1 MPSTSFGSRV
11 MNWATSQRNLTIFV
25 SIFAAFPLS
34 YAFES
39 IVSGSASAGSFLLLV
54 TLAVGVPTAYDEY
67 WPQYD
72 QTWKAIGWIL
82 TACVVVTIEFIGL
95 YIVGTEYLDLTPLY
109 ASAGA
114 FLVTDLG
121 NLVWLSLRQR
131 T

>member
-1 MPSTSFGSRV
+1 MPSTSVVSRV
-11 MNWATSQRNLTIFV
+11 TNWATSQRNLTIFV

-34 YAFES
+34 YAFQS
-39 IVSGSASAGSFLLLV
+39 IVSERAAAGSFLLLV

-82 TACVVVTIEFIGL
+82 IACVVVTIEFIGL
-95 YIVGTEYLDLTPLY
+95 YIVGTEYINLTPLY
-109 ASAGA
+109 ASTGA

>member
-1 MPSTSFGSRV
+1 MPSTSVVSRV
-11 MNWATSQRNLTIFV
+11 TNWATSQRNLTIFV
-25 SIFAAFPLS
+25 SIFAALPLS
-34 YAFES
+34 YAFQS

-82 TACVVVTIEFIGL
+82 LACVVVTIEFVGL
-95 YIVGTEYLDLTPLY
+95 YIVGTEYINLTPLY

-121 NLVWLSLRQR
+121 NLAWLSFRQR
-131 T
+131 M

>member
-1 MPSTSFGSRV
+1 MPSTSVVSRV
-11 MNWATSQRNLTIFV
+11 TNWATSQRNLTIFV
-25 SIFAAFPLS
+25 SIFAALPLS
-34 YAFES
+34 YAFQS
-39 IVSGSASAGSFLLLV
+39 IVSESASAGSFLLLV

-82 TACVVVTIEFIGL
+82 LACVVVTIEFVGL
-95 YIVGTEYLDLTPLY
+95 YIVGTEYINLTPLY

-121 NLVWLSLRQR
+121 NLAWLSFRQR
-131 T
+131 M

>member
-1 MPSTSFGSRV
+1 MPSTSVVSRV
-11 MNWATSQRNLTIFV
+11 TNWATSQRNLTIFV

-34 YAFES
+34 YAFQS
-39 IVSGSASAGSFLLLV
+39 IGSESASAGSFLLLV

-72 QTWKAIGWIL
+72 QMWKAIGWIL
-82 TACVVVTIEFIGL
+82 IACIVVTIEFISL
-95 YIVGTEYLDLTPLY
+95 YIVGTEYINLTPLY

-121 NLVWLSLRQR
+121 NLAWLSLRQR

>member
-1 MPSTSFGSRV
+1 MT
-11 MNWATSQRNLTIFV
+11 NWATSQRNLTIFV

-34 YAFES
+34 YAFQS
-39 IVSGSASAGSFLLLV
+39 IVSENASAGSFLLLV

-82 TACVVVTIEFIGL
+82 LACVIVTIEFSSL
-95 YIVGTEYLDLTPLY
+95 YIVGTEYAGLTPLY
-109 ASAGA
+109 ASTGA

-121 NLVWLSLRQR
+121 NLAWLSFRQL

>member
-1 MPSTSFGSRV
+1 VPSTSFGSRV
-11 MNWATSQRNLTIFV
+11 TNWATSQRNLTIFV
-25 SIFAAFPLS
+25 SIFVAVPLS
-34 YAFES
+34 YAFQS
-39 IVSGSASAGSFLLLV
+39 IVFESASAGSFLLLV

-82 TACVVVTIEFIGL
+82 IACVVVTIEFIGL

-121 NLVWLSLRQR
+121 NLAWLSFRQR

>member
-11 MNWATSQRNLTIFV
+11 TNWATSQRNLTIFV

-34 YAFES
+34 YAFQS
-39 IVSGSASAGSFLLLV
+39 IVSENASAGSFLLLV

-82 TACVVVTIEFIGL
+82 IACVVVTIEFSGL

>member
-1 MPSTSFGSRV
+1 MT
-11 MNWATSQRNLTIFV
+11 NWATSQRNLTIFV

-34 YAFES
+34 RIPINSFRECIS
-39 IVSGSASAGSFLLLV
+39 GSFLLLV

-82 TACVVVTIEFIGL
+82 LACAVVTIEFIGL

-121 NLVWLSLRQR
+121 NLAWLSFRQR

>member
-1 MPSTSFGSRV
+1 MPSTSVVSRV
-11 MNWATSQRNLTIFV
+11 TNWATSQRNLTIFV

-34 YAFES
+34 YAFQS
-39 IVSGSASAGSFLLLV
+39 IVSESASAGSFLLLV

-82 TACVVVTIEFIGL
+82 LACVVVTIEFIGL
-95 YIVGTEYLDLTPLY
+95 YIVGTEYINLTPLY

-121 NLVWLSLRQR
+121 NLAWLSFRQR

>member
-1 MPSTSFGSRV
+1 MPSTSVVSRV
-11 MNWATSQRNLTIFV
+11 TNWATSQRNLTIFV

-34 YAFES
+34 YAFQS
-39 IVSGSASAGSFLLLV
+39 IVSENASAGSFLLLV

-82 TACVVVTIEFIGL
+82 IACVVVTIEFIGL
-95 YIVGTEYLDLTPLY
+95 YIVGTEYINLTPLY
-109 ASAGA
+109 ASSGA

-121 NLVWLSLRQR
+121 NLAWLSFRQR